1 MAEVNLPSTPKKG
14 DKTLP
19 GHGAGH
25 EIGHPRMES
34 SGPKDP
40 ALVRRIFTGLIQC
53 VLAIALI
60 GAGYLGY
67 RAILDSAPKAERKP
81 PQRIARLVEV
91 TPAERAATG
100 PMIEAWGE
108 VVAAQ
113 TLAVRPEISGTLEWV
128 HPDVTPGGRLSGGQE
143 VARFDDDD
151 LKLALAQA
159 ENAVAQIDARILIE
173 RGQGEIGKRELRR
186 LSRNLTEEQRAL
198 VLREPQMASL
208 LAERAAADAVLQQAR
223 NALARAVVR
232 APFDALVL
240 SEDVAPGAMLT
251 QGAEAARLV
260 ASDRFHVTLA
270 VPASALQWLRF
281 DGTQNVTLTQPGIW
295 PDAQTREGRILRL
308 NSALTATGRMVEV
321 IVEIPDPLALKS
333 ENSGKSPV
341 LLGSFVRGVVTAER
355 IAGALQ
361 LDRAYLRDGDTVW
374 VMDDQDKLQIRN
386 VTVVW
391 RGPSQVLL
399 TDGLA
404 PGDRVVTTTLATFA
418 PGMALRV
425 RKPEAD
431 KTAEATEK
439 GAKPEAQ
446 Q

>member
-1 MAEVNLPSTPKKG
+1 MRLFPV
-14 DKTLP
+14 
-19 GHGAGH
+19 
-25 EIGHPRMES
+25 
-34 SGPKDP
+34 
-40 ALVRRIFTGLIQC
+40 
-53 VLAIALI
+53 
-60 GAGYLGY
+60 
-67 RAILDSAPKAERKP
+67 SAD
-81 PQRIARLVEV
+81 
-91 TPAERAATG
+91 
-100 PMIEAWGE
+100 
-108 VVAAQ
+108 
-113 TLAVRPEISGTLEWV
+113 
-128 HPDVTPGGRLSGGQE
+128 H
-143 VARFDDDD
+143 
-151 LKLALAQA
+151 
-159 ENAVAQIDARILIE
+159 QI
-173 RGQGEIGKRELRR
+173 
-186 LSRNLTEEQRAL
+186 
-198 VLREPQMASL
+198 
-208 LAERAAADAVLQQAR
+208 
-223 NALARAVVR
+223 
-232 APFDALVL
+232 
-240 SEDVAPGAMLT
+240 
-251 QGAEAARLV
+251 
-260 ASDRFHVTLA
+260 
-270 VPASALQWLRF
+270 
-281 DGTQNVTLTQPGIW
+281 
-295 PDAQTREGRILRL
+295 
-308 NSALTATGRMVEV
+308 EV
-321 IVEIPDPLALKS
+321 IVVIPDPLALKS